1 LKKKLDA
8 IFDIYWDAHCVK
20 LCTIHGSV
28 EVVIAKLFR
37 IGFGSNYLNHLE
49 FPDGLEFALT
59 TKLL

>member
-1 LKKKLDA
+1 
-8 IFDIYWDAHCVK
+8 VK

-37 IGFGSNYLNHLE
+37 IGFLSNYLNDLE